1 MKAKTRVYTREMRR
15 QNDRSGGYTY
25 VVTPCLHQFDAYE
38 LWFQKAV
45 VVCPICRLESN
56 VN

>member
-25 VVTPCLHQFDAYE
+25 VLEPCLHQFDSFE
-38 LWFQKAV
+38 LHGLGSEWD
-45 VVCPICRLESN
+45 CPICRLESN